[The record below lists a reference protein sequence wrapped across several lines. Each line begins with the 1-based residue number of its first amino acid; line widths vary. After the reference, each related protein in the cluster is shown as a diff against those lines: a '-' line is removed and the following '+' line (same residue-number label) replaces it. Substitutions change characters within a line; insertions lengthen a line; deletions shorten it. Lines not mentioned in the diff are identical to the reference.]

1 MLKTMRPVLALAFAA
16 AGVAGAVA
24 VAGGAV
30 ADPTPADPTPADQTP
45 LHEVTYTVYT
55 DTPFHADIYYRD
67 TEPANFADYS
77 HNPYV
82 FSPRV
87 EADLGPGTPWVL
99 TVRLADPQHWAMVTA
114 TSGRSPNPPN
124 FHCTLAV
131 DGAVVASDSGAK
143 GALCSLRQW

>member
-1 MLKTMRPVLALAFAA
+1 MLKTMRLETVRLVIALALAA

-30 ADPTPADPTPADQTP
+30 ADPTPADPTP
-45 LHEVTYTVYT
+45 LHEVTYTVYS

-67 TEPANFADYS
+67 TEPASFADYS

-114 TSGRSPNPPN
+114 TSGRSPNPPT
-124 FHCTLAV
+124 FRCTLAV
-131 DGAVVASDSGAK
+131 DGAVVASNSGAK

>member
-1 MLKTMRPVLALAFAA
+1 MLKTIRPVLALALTA
-16 AGVAGAVA
+16 AGVAGALTA
-24 VAGGAV
+24 PGAAR
-30 ADPTPADPTPADQTP
+30 ADETADQTA
-45 LHEVTYTVYT
+45 LHEVTYTVVT

-67 TEPANFADYS
+67 TEPPSFADYS

-99 TVRLADPQHWAMVTA
+99 TVRLADPAHWAMVTA

-131 DGAVVASDSGAK
+131 DGAVLVSDSGPR
-143 GALCSLRQW
+143 GTLCSLRHW

>member
-1 MLKTMRPVLALAFAA
+1 MLKTMRLVLALAFAS
-16 AGVAGAVA
+16 AGVAGAFT
-24 VAGGAV
+24 GTGSAV
-30 ADPTPADPTPADQTP
+30 ADQTPADPSP
-45 LHEVTYTVYT
+45 LHEVTYTVYS
-55 DTPFHADIYYRD
+55 DAPFHADIYYRD
-67 TEPANFADYS
+67 TEPASFADYS
-77 HNPYV
+77 HDPYV
-82 FSPRV
+82 FSPMV

-124 FHCTLAV
+124 FHCSLAV